1 MPDERVITA
10 IERVIVGGVAITA
23 RALGD
28 ETSDLTLMQ
37 WRVLV
42 VVGEQETGLHV
53 GMVGQ
58 RIGTTP
64 PSASR
69 IIRRLEDRGLIELV
83 RDESDRRF
91 MLVRLTRQG
100 RALRA
105 TLIERRRSLIR
116 TALQSRNAALP
127 SDLAEA
133 LEAIASVLLALGLT

>member
-1 MPDERVITA
+1 MLDERVITA

-91 MLVRLTRQG
+91 MLVRLTRKG

-105 TLIERRRSLIR
+105 TLVDRRRMLIR
-116 TALQSRNAALP
+116 SAFESHREALP
-127 SDLAEA
+127 SDLADA
-133 LEAIASVLLALGLT
+133 LQAIASVLLALGRT

>member
-1 MPDERVITA
+1 MLDERVITA

-42 VVGEQETGLHV
+42 VVGEQASGLHV

-69 IIRRLEDRGLIELV
+69 IIRRLEDRALIELV

-100 RALRA
+100 RAIRA
-105 TLIERRRSLIR
+105 MLIERRRSLIR
-116 TALQSRNAALP
+116 TALQSRDAALP

-133 LEAIASVLLALGLT
+133 LEAIASVLLHRG

>member
-1 MPDERVITA
+1 MLDERVVTA

-53 GMVGQ
+53 GTVGQ

-69 IIRRLEDRGLIELV
+69 IIRRLEDRALIELI
-83 RDESDRRF
+83 RDEPDRRF

-100 RALRA
+100 RALRS
-105 TLIERRRSLIR
+105 TLIDRRRSLIR
-116 TALQSRNAALP
+116 SALESR
-127 SDLAEA
+127 AEA
-133 LEAIASVLLALGLT
+133 LPPDLPGALEEIASVLSSHA